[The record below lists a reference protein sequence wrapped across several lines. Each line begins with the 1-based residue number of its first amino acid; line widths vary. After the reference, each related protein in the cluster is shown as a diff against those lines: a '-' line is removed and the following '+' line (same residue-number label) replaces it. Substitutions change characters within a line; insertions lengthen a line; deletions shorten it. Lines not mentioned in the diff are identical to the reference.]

1 VSTPARTSY
10 PVPPRQCTYPYQV
23 TSTTGLY
30 QRTGPGLSYRTA
42 GSLPSGSLA
51 WVVCQRSGSK
61 VGTTRVWDKL
71 TNGRWVSDH
80 YVATPSSTGYSKPVP
95 RC

>member
-1 VSTPARTSY
+1 
-10 PVPPRQCTYPYQV
+10 
-23 TSTTGLY
+23 
-30 QRTGPGLSYRTA
+30 
-42 GSLPSGSLA
+42 
-51 WVVCQRSGSK
+51 

-80 YVATPSSTGYSKPVP
+80 YVASPSSTGYSKPVP